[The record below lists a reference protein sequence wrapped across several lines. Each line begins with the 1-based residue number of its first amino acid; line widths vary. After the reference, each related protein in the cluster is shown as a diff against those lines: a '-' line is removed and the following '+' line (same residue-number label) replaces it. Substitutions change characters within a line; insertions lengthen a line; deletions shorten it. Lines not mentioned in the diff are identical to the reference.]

1 MSEIVEK
8 EKQTTVKSTTI
19 RKNSSSSSK
28 TNNARPKKRVVRR
41 NIDDVI
47 NEIEGI
53 TESADVKDTKDA
65 KVQVPP
71 TDELKSVV
79 TEMQNDPNVIV
90 QDGVTYKAPRI
101 IEKKAKPEKVKTQ
114 AEKRKEKKN
123 KKRVDI
129 SKITRF
135 NPSTKTGLS
144 QGQVEQRM
152 AENYVNVIEN
162 KNVKTYAQIFLSN
175 IFTFFNML
183 CFGIAIALICVGA
196 PISNIFFMLTFL
208 ANLAIGIIQEIKAKK
223 TIEKISLVVSPTATI
238 VRDKIEKEIPVT
250 ELVLDDIMML
260 TSGKQICADAIV
272 VEGEVEVNEGLL
284 TGESVAVKK
293 KKGDQLFSGSYVVG
307 GKCYCKVDKVG
318 EDSYS
323 SQLTAKAKKYQKP
336 KSELLN
342 SLNLII
348 KCIGIIIIP
357 LAVLTFKSVYKDLGL
372 REAILNTAGSAIGM
386 IPAGMFLLTSVA
398 LAVGVI
404 KLAHK
409 RTLVQDLYSIEMLA
423 RADVLCLDKTGT
435 ITDGTM
441 KVFSV
446 IQLEAGVNSDVREI
460 MGSMLTALDD
470 NNQTSRALA
479 THFGYSKELT
489 PKTILPFNS
498 TRKLSAVTFKN
509 GETYC
514 YGAPEYVIK
523 GKNHE
528 IDTIVKQNAKKGLRV
543 LLLAKC
549 NGEIVNDKLPEK
561 REGICII
568 VIEDHIREDASAT
581 IKWFKENGVNIKI
594 ISGDNPITVSE
605 VSRRVGVDK
614 AELYI
619 SLEGLSEQQVIDAAE
634 KYTVFGRVSP
644 EQKSILVKALKS
656 KGHKVAMTGD
666 GVNDILALKEA
677 DCSIAMASGSEA
689 TRNVS
694 HLVLLDSNFSSMPDV
709 VAEGRRVV
717 NNIQNTS
724 SLFLMKTIYTIL
736 ITIFYLCLPNTSWP
750 FKTSHLMLLEL
761 FVIGIATF
769 FLAIQPNKD
778 VIKGHFL
785 SNLLSM
791 ALPGA
796 LIFTINAIA
805 CYLFD
810 YIVGTGGQYVTMTSL
825 AITFVGVM
833 VLYRLCKPFNVYR
846 GILFSAVLLG
856 LGTTLALVPFSF
868 FLYTPLTLQNTLFV
882 IVLVLVSYPVYNTFV
897 SWFATMRNNAYIKKK
912 EERNL

>member
-1 MSEIVEK
+1 MSETKTTKKRTTNKPVSTALGEGGEK
-8 EKQTTVKSTTI
+8 KTK
-19 RKNSSSSSK
+19 KASSSTS
-28 TNNARPKKRVVRR
+28 NRPKKRVVRR

-47 NEIEGI
+47 NEIEGTDTN
-53 TESADVKDTKDA
+53 TEKQLPSVVNEMEVKNSNENADV
-65 KVQVPP
+65 
-71 TDELKSVV
+71 
-79 TEMQNDPNVIV
+79 IV
-90 QDGVTYKAPRI
+90 EDGVTYKAPRI
-101 IEKKAKPEKVKTQ
+101 IEKKVKPEKPAKE
-114 AEKRKEKKN
+114 EKQKGKK
-123 KKRVDI
+123 KSRRVDI

-144 QGQVEQRM
+144 EGQVEQRIK
-152 AENYVNVIEN
+152 EEYVNVVEN

-183 CFGIAIALICVGA
+183 CIGIAIALICVGA
-196 PISNIFFMLTFL
+196 PISNIIFMLTFL
-208 ANLAIGIIQEIKAKK
+208 ANLSIGIIQEIKAKK
-223 TIEKISLVVSPTATI
+223 TIEKISLVVSPNATV
-238 VRDKIEKEIPVT
+238 VRDKTEKEIPIT
-250 ELVLDDIMML
+250 ELVLDDIMVL
-260 TSGKQICADAIV
+260 SSGKQICADAIV
-272 VEGEVEVNEGLL
+272 LEGEVEVNEGLL
-284 TGESVAVKK
+284 TGESVSIKK
-293 KKGDQLFSGSYVVG
+293 KKGDVLYSGSYVVG
-307 GKCYCKVDKVG
+307 GKCFCKVDKVG
-318 EDSYS
+318 EDCYS
-323 SQLTAKAKKYQKP
+323 AQLTAKAKKYEKP

-348 KCIGIIIIP
+348 KCIGIIILP
-357 LAVLTFKSVYKDLGL
+357 LSILTFRSIYVESGL

-404 KLAHK
+404 KLARK

-423 RADVLCLDKTGT
+423 RVDVLCLDKTGT

-441 KVFSV
+441 KVYSV
-446 IQLEAGVNSDVREI
+446 VQLKNAGSYEIGEI

-514 YGAPEYVIK
+514 YGAPEYVMK
-523 GKNHE
+523 GKNPE
-528 IDTIVKQNAKKGLRV
+528 IDTIVKQYAKKGLRV

-549 NGEIVNDKLPEK
+549 NGQIVNDKLPEK
-561 REGICII
+561 REGICVI
-568 VIEDHIREDASAT
+568 VIEDHIREDAPAT
-581 IKWFKENGVNIKI
+581 IKWFKENGVDIKI
-594 ISGDNPITVSE
+594 ISGDNPLTVSE
-605 VSRRVGVDK
+605 VSKRVGVDK

-694 HLVLLDSNFSSMPDV
+694 HLVLLDSNFASMPDV

-736 ITIFYLCLPNTSWP
+736 ITIFYLCLPNTNWP
-750 FKTSHLMLLEL
+750 FKTSHMLLLEF

-769 FLAIQPNKD
+769 FLAIQPNKN
-778 VIKGHFL
+778 VIKGRFL
-785 SNLLSM
+785 PNLLST
-791 ALPGA
+791 ALPSA
-796 LIFTINAIA
+796 LIFTLNAIA
-805 CYLFD
+805 CYVFD
-810 YIVGTGGQYVTMTSL
+810 VIVGTGGQYVTMTSFC
-825 AITFVGVM
+825 ITFVGVL

-846 GILFSAVLLG
+846 GVLFAGVVLG
-856 LGTTLALVPFSF
+856 LGLTLAFVPFSF
-868 FLYTPLTLQNTLFV
+868 FLYTPLSLQNSLFV
-882 IVLVLVSYPVYNTFV
+882 IVLVLISYPIYNTFV
-897 SWFATMRNNAYIKKK
+897 SLFANLRNNAYNKKHEQK
-912 EERNL
+912 KTFK